1 MIAKS
6 TSYIAEQ
13 LGLRSQLGQLQE
25 ESAELIVAI
34 SKFLRQSDE
43 HADLVGE
50 PISRSLEHLI
60 EEVADVQF
68 MLMQVIDL
76 MSLEAEVVEMIKFKA
91 KRTLGRLAEE
101 KNGNDKSNNVDNHA
115 GNEPFNDSSAGS

>member
-43 HADLVGE
+43 HSDLVGE
-50 PISRSLEHLI
+50 PISKSLEHLI

-115 GNEPFNDSSAGS
+115 GNEPLNDSSAGS

>member
-115 GNEPFNDSSAGS
+115 GNEPLNDSSAGS